1 MSSSGK
7 RTKSPQT
14 NRRRVWLILLALT
27 LIAAGLRLWRLDA
40 LPPGLFF
47 DEAFNGLDARG
58 VATGQHFPLYFT
70 GNNGRE
76 PLYIYLQAISVALLG
91 PTAYALRL
99 TSALIGVI
107 TVPITYVG
115 ARRILGDQ
123 AGNDG
128 DRQVEWLALIA
139 AAGMAVSFW
148 HVSVSRLAFRAVL
161 LPPLSMLAVA
171 YFWRGWTRE
180 RMVDYRWAGFW
191 FGLTL
196 YTYTAARLLPLVI
209 ILFLLVEG
217 ILDLLG
223 RRDRFMA
230 LWRPRARGLAWLAG
244 VGLLTLLPLMAALV
258 QNPQLISSRTGDVSI
273 FTVSEKDMPGTP
285 AQRLLHNTASMARNF
300 YDAGDL
306 NLRHNIPGR
315 PVNDWLL
322 AGLFT
327 LGWLAALWRLREP
340 RMRLILLWFGV
351 MALPSLLSTDAPH
364 ALRAVGMLPPLVIL
378 YALGAQA
385 IMDGLARWVAPRVLA
400 PVILAAILII
410 SGGITANDYFNRW
423 AGERGLGRSFDLD
436 LQLGAERMADLLAG
450 GQLPILTTR
459 TLYLTPHLRYAAG
472 VLHRVDG
479 EDARL
484 PEDAAPR
491 LLLEDGADPNQ
502 PVFLLWS
509 RDGQPAATWVTA
521 VDGGSLV
528 AQMAQTPGLA
538 QVTAPLHREGWP
550 AVLERATGEPLALE
564 PARPRYPLNATFVN
578 GLQLL
583 GYDVAPD
590 AISLDD
596 DEPAFRLTTY
606 WRVAPDRPAPD
617 SEDFDLFVH
626 LVYEGGKI
634 QENGGLGRGYPI
646 DLWQAGEVVDDRRL
660 VAIPPDMIASIQPG
674 KAYFEVGLFDVRT
687 PGGVDRIGILDG
699 EGNVAADSVAFGPV
713 AIDMAPPQV
722 PLDDLAPLDVV
733 FDGVM
738 ELAGWRVDPADD
750 GLSVEL
756 AWRALDRPPTDYTV
770 FVHLLDGDDQ
780 IAAQF
785 DQPPSGPENPTRF
798 WLPGESAR
806 AAFPLAAPALDQGPY
821 SLRVGLYEPVSGR
834 QAPVTDGGEAGLAQ
848 VGETFV
854 VIPLE
859 GVPAARYLFTA
870 RR

>member
-1 MSSSGK
+1 MSNSRK
-7 RTKSPQT
+7 RKNSPYL
-14 NRRRVWLILLALT
+14 NRRRVWLILAGLT

-70 GNNGRE
+70 ANNGRE
-76 PLYIYLQAISVALLG
+76 PLYIYLQAVAVALLG

-99 TSALIGVI
+99 TSALIGVV

-115 ARRILGDQ
+115 ARMILGSR
-123 AGNDG
+123 AGDENEREGGFDT
-128 DRQVEWLALIA
+128 RVEWLALIA

-171 YFWRGWTRE
+171 YFWRGWARE
-180 RMVDYRWAGFW
+180 RMADYRWAGFW

-196 YTYTAARLLPLVI
+196 YTYTAARLLPLVVI
-209 ILFLLVEG
+209 AFLLIEG
-217 ILDLLG
+217 VVDLLG

-230 LWRPRARGLAWLAG
+230 LWRPRVRGLAWLIG
-244 VGLLTLLPLMAALV
+244 VGLVALLPLMVALI

-285 AQRLLHNTASMARNF
+285 AQRLLHNTGAMVRNF
-300 YDAGDL
+300 YSAGDQ

-327 LGWLAALWRLREP
+327 LGWLAALWRLREG
-340 RMRLILLWFGV
+340 RMRLLLLWFGV

-385 IMDGLARWVAPRVLA
+385 IMDGLDRWIAPRALA
-400 PVILAAILII
+400 PILLAALLLI
-410 SGGITANDYFNRW
+410 SGGITASDYFNRW
-423 AGERGLGRSFDLD
+423 AGERGLGRAFDLD
-436 LQLGAERMADLLAG
+436 LQLGAERVADLLTG
-450 GQLPILTTR
+450 EQLPILTTR
-459 TLYLTPHLRYAAG
+459 ALYLTPHLRYAAG
-472 VLHRVDG
+472 VLPRIDG
-479 EDARL
+479 AAALL
-484 PEDAAPR
+484 PADAAPH
-491 LLLEDGADPNQ
+491 LLFEEGADPNQ
-502 PVFLLWS
+502 PAFLIWQQ
-509 RDGQPAATWVTA
+509 DGQPAATWVA
-521 VDGGSLV
+521 AADGGSLV
-528 AQMAQTPGLA
+528 AQMAATPGLT

-550 AVLERATGEPLALE
+550 AVQEGVSGDSPALE
-564 PARPRYPLNATFVN
+564 PARPRSPLNATFAN

-590 AISLDD
+590 AIRLDA

-606 WRVAPDRPAPD
+606 WRVAPDQPAPD

-626 LVYEGGKI
+626 LVYDGGKI

-660 VAIPPDMIASIQPG
+660 LVIPPDAAAAMQPG
-674 KAYFEVGLFDVRT
+674 KAHFEVGLFDVRT

-699 EGNVAADSVAFGPV
+699 EGNVAADSVVFGPV
-713 AIDMAPPQV
+713 AIDMAPPQAFM
-722 PLDDLAPLDVV
+722 DDLARLGVV

-756 AWRALDRPPTDYTV
+756 AWRALDRPPTDYTT
-770 FVHLLDGDDQ
+770 FVHLLDSQGQ

-785 DQPPSGPENPTRF
+785 DQPPGGPENPTRF
-798 WLPGESAR
+798 WLPGESAG
-806 AAFPLAAPALDQGPY
+806 AAFPLAAPALEQGPY
-821 SLRVGLYEPVSGR
+821 SLRIGLYEPVSGR
-834 QAPVTDGGEAGLAQ
+834 QAPVTDGGEAGLAA

-859 GVPAARYLFTA
+859 GTP
-870 RR
+870 